1 MLLPIWPG
9 TGRTLVDPLRGAEG
23 PFVAV
28 GAAPVVNKDQ
38 ALLYFFFFLFALMLY
53 LGAWIKLS
61 LVLGHSAGAT
71 PPPHSQKDKRTGRFL
86 LY

>member
-9 TGRTLVDPLRGAEG
+9 TGRTLVDPLQGAEG

-38 ALLYFFFFLFALMLY
+38 ALLYFFFSFCLDAVFGSM
-53 LGAWIKLS
+53 
-61 LVLGHSAGAT
+61 
-71 PPPHSQKDKRTGRFL
+71 D
-86 LY
+86 